1 MTGVGML
8 ARQFLLNEPDAPL
21 IGAAAQYLARRAQQQ
36 WGNVAAPTVNRD
48 YYLWYNC
55 TLGMYQAGG
64 KPWEQWNPIIR
75 DTLVKL
81 QQHDGCWRGSWDP
94 DSGRGSK
101 GGRILS
107 TALAILTLETYYRYA
122 APAER
127 RGAPSTTRLTLRQ
140 PGGAVRAGKPEPDDE
155 PLYDDDGMPNL
166 DLPDQPAAAP
176 APQKALPGLK
186 ILPARGTQETPSWAA
201 RRDDAGKSA
210 PPPAMPAK
218 KP

>member
-8 ARQFLLNEPDAPL
+8 ARQFLLNEPHAPL
-21 IGAAAQYLARRAQQQ
+21 IGEAANYLARRAQQQ
-36 WGNVAAPTVNRD
+36 WGNVAAPAAGAD

-55 TLGMYQAGG
+55 TLAMYQAGG

-81 QQHDGCWRGSWDP
+81 QRHDGCERGSWDP
-94 DSGRGSK
+94 EPGRGSK

-107 TALAILTLETYYRYA
+107 TALAALTLETYYRYA

-127 RGAPSTTRLTLRQ
+127 RGRPDTAGLTSRR
-140 PGGAVRAGKPEPDDE
+140 PGSAVRAGPRKPEE
-155 PLYDDDGMPNL
+155 ER
-166 DLPDQPAAAP
+166 PDQPEGEP
-176 APQKALPGLK
+176 VPQKPVPGLK
-186 ILPARGTQETPSWAA
+186 ILPAQGTQEGPSLAA
-201 RRDDAGKSA
+201 RRPDAGK
-210 PPPAMPAK
+210 PAGTPGTPAK